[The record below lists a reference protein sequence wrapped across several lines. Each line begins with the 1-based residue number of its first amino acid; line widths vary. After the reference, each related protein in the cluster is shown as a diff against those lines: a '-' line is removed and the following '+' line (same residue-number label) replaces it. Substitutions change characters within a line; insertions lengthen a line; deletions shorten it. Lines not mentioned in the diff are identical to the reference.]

1 MGLYTSSIKWLI
13 LMKKTYGISFD
24 KTLTLGRQYCSVA
37 ELKKCITQ
45 LKKIERKGDGRIS
58 EKDASI
64 IYSQDGYADN
74 ALRYIGARVLDFM
87 DYSNYES
94 ANIIHDMNR
103 PISQEIM
110 NSYDVVIDGG
120 TMEHVFNYP
129 QAISN
134 AMNLVKPG
142 GFLFIIVPTN
152 GWCGH
157 GFYQCSPCVF
167 LDILTKENGFELKSI
182 YLHEVETLGRDRVL
196 KLVNHHGN
204 IFTRGRGLLYVTA
217 QKIGRCPDH
226 IVVQQGDYVAK
237 WESNHNKFENRLIG
251 VREYLKSFP
260 FITMAFSRL
269 RYFLQKM
276 STISI
281 DDELMRLL

>member
-45 LKKIERKGDGRIS
+45 LKKIERKGDGKIS
-58 EKDASI
+58 EKDASTM
-64 IYSQDGYADN
+64 YSRDGYADN
-74 ALRYIGARVLDFM
+74 ALRYIGARTLDFI
-87 DYSNYES
+87 DYSDYEL
-94 ANIIHDMNR
+94 ANIIHDMNK

-129 QAISN
+129 QALSN
-134 AMNLVKPG
+134 AMNLVRPG
-142 GFLFIIVPTN
+142 GFLFIIAPTN

-157 GFYQCSPCVF
+157 GFYQLSPCVF
-167 LDILTKENGFELKSI
+167 LDILTKENGFELKSV
-182 YLHEVETLGRDRVL
+182 YLHEAEKLGRDRVL
-196 KLVNHHGN
+196 KLVNHHDN
-204 IFTRGRGLLYVTA
+204 VFTRGRGLLYVTA
-217 QKIGRCPDH
+217 QKIGTCPDC
-226 IVVQQGDYVAK
+226 IIAQQGDYIVK
-237 WESNHNKFENRLIG
+237 WGSNHNKSENELIG

-260 FITMAFSRL
+260 FITMVFLRL
-269 RYFLQKM
+269 QYFLQKM
-276 STISI
+276 PTISI
-281 DDELMRLL
+281 DAELTRVL